1 MENARELEIEE
12 RGKYRPADIARI
24 LFSLLVLFISRDIS
38 IVNFLMGF
46 HLFTSIVWIIK
57 SEKSPLF
64 QIKYPLFWLIPA
76 SLDVLNC
83 LMIIYVTGSAYSS
96 WILSLTFLTAISAS
110 DPLNWRG
117 IFTVV
122 AGAIGLA
129 LLLALVQVGVLPF
142 VDVWKVN
149 YRPNSWSLIV
159 QTVTLNGGV
168 SFFIW
173 SAIQSRIN
181 K

>member
-1 MENARELEIEE
+1 MDNEKNLELEE
-12 RGKYRPADIARI
+12 RKKYRSADIARI
-24 LFSLLVLFISRDIS
+24 LFSLLVLFISRVIS

-46 HLFTSIVWIIK
+46 HLATSFAWMIL

-76 SLDVLNC
+76 SLDVFNC

-96 WILSLTFLTAISAS
+96 WILSLTFITAITAS
-110 DPLNWRG
+110 DPLHWRG
-117 IFTVV
+117 AFTGI

-129 LLLALVQVGVLPF
+129 LLLVFVQIGVLPF
-142 VDVWKVN
+142 VDVWKIN
-149 YRPNSWSLIV
+149 YRPNSWSLVV
-159 QTVTLNGGV
+159 QTITLNAGV

-173 SAIQSRIN
+173 SAIHSRISQ
-181 K
+181 

>member
-1 MENARELEIEE
+1 MENRKELEE
-12 RGKYRPADIARI
+12 REKYRPADIARI
-24 LFSLLVLFISRDIS
+24 LFSLLVLFISRDIAV
-38 IVNFLMGF
+38 VNVLMGF
-46 HLFTSIVWIIK
+46 HLTISIAWMII

-64 QIKYPLFWLIPA
+64 QTKYPSFWLIPA

-96 WILSLTFLTAISAS
+96 WILSLTFLTAITAS
-110 DPLNWRG
+110 DPLKWRG

-122 AGAIGLA
+122 AGTIGLA
-129 LLLALVQVGVLPF
+129 LLLVLVQVGVLSF

-149 YRPNSWSLIV
+149 YRPNSWSLVV
-159 QTVTLNGGV
+159 QTVTLNAGV

-173 SAIQSRIN
+173 SAIHSRIN
-181 K
+181 Q

>member
-1 MENARELEIEE
+1 MERELGLEE
-12 RGKYRPADIARI
+12 RTKYRSADIARI
-24 LFSLLVLFISRDIS
+24 LFSLLVLFISRDIEV
-38 IVNFLMGF
+38 VNFLMGL
-46 HLFTSIVWIIK
+46 HLLTSIVWIIK
-57 SEKSPLF
+57 NEKSPLF

-110 DPLNWRG
+110 DPLRWRG

-122 AGAIGLA
+122 AGAMGLA
-129 LLLALVQVGVLPF
+129 LLLVLVQVGVLPF